1 MSPHEG
7 SPVSPRAAQRGFSVM
22 LMLGI
27 IVLMGGMLAYAVSFT
42 SGMNHSVAQ
51 EAGVLR
57 VTQAANA
64 GLEWARYRVRIP
76 AVPSCLAATNLTIP
90 LSSGAVPVTVRC
102 TATGTYTEGAAS
114 APTVTTYQLSATACS
129 PAAAGACPNA
139 AGATNY
145 VERSVTGI
153 AER

>member
-1 MSPHEG
+1 MSL
-7 SPVSPRAAQRGFSVM
+7 SPGRQRAARAQRGFSVM

-51 EAGVLR
+51 EAAVLR

-64 GLEWARYRVRIP
+64 GLEWGRYRVRIP
-76 AVPSCLAATNLTIP
+76 AIPSCVPSTNLTIP

-102 TATGTYTEGAAS
+102 TS
-114 APTVTTYQLSATACS
+114 APYIEGVAFPTIYQLSATACS
-129 PAAAGACPNA
+129 PAAAGGACPNL
-139 AGATNY
+139 AGAANY
-145 VERSVTGI
+145 VERTVTGI

>member
-1 MSPHEG
+1 MSLREG
-7 SPVSPRAAQRGFSVM
+7 IPVSPRAAQRGFSVM

-51 EAGVLR
+51 EAGGLR

-76 AVPSCLAATNLTIP
+76 AVPSCVAITNLTIP
-90 LSSGAVPVTVRC
+90 LSSGAGPVTVRC
-102 TATGTYTEGAAS
+102 TATGPYPEGVG
-114 APTVTTYQLSATACS
+114 PTVTTYQLSATACS
-129 PAAAGACPNA
+129 PAAAGTCPNA
-139 AGATNY
+139 AGAPNY
-145 VERSVTGI
+145 VERTVTGL

>member
-1 MSPHEG
+1 MSF
-7 SPVSPRAAQRGFSVM
+7 SPGRQRAAQAQRGFSVM

-42 SGMNHSVAQ
+42 GGMNHSVAQ

-57 VTQAANA
+57 VTQAAHA

-76 AVPSCLAATNLTIP
+76 AIPGCVAATNLTIP
-90 LSSGAVPVTVRC
+90 MSSGAVPVTVRC
-102 TATGTYTEGAAS
+102 TASAPYNEGAA
-114 APTVTTYQLSATACS
+114 TVTIYQLSATACS
-129 PAAAGACPNA
+129 PAAGGTCPNGAGAA
-139 AGATNY
+139 NY
-145 VERSVTGI
+145 VERTVTGI

>member
-7 SPVSPRAAQRGFSVM
+7 FPVSPRAAQRGFSVM

-64 GLEWARYRVRIP
+64 GLEWARYRVRFSAGGP
-76 AVPSCLAATNLTIP
+76 CWAAATNLTIP

-102 TATGTYTEGAAS
+102 RASTPYTEGAA
-114 APTVTTYQLSATACS
+114 TVTTYQLSATACS
-129 PAAAGACPNA
+129 PAAGGACPNL
-139 AGATNY
+139 AGAVNY
-145 VERSVTGI
+145 VERTVTGI

>member
-102 TATGTYTEGAAS
+102 TAAPNNEGGV
-114 APTVTTYQLSATACS
+114 PVTIYQLRATACS
-129 PAAAGACPNA
+129 PAAAGTCPNV

>member
-1 MSPHEG
+1 MSKSLRP
-7 SPVSPRAAQRGFSVM
+7 QRGFSVM

-42 SGMNHSVAQ
+42 GGMNSSVAQ

-57 VTQAANA
+57 ATQAANA

-76 AVPSCLAATNLTIP
+76 AAASCAAATNLSIP
-90 LSSGAVPVTVRC
+90 LSSGAMPVTIRC
-102 TATGTYTEGAAS
+102 TASAPYTEGAA
-114 APTVTTYQLSATACS
+114 TVTTYQLSATACS
-129 PAAAGACPNA
+129 PAAAGTCPNA
-139 AGATNY
+139 AGAPNY
-145 VERSVTGI
+145 VERTVTGI

>member
-1 MSPHEG
+1 MSPHKG
-7 SPVSPRAAQRGFSVM
+7 SRVSLRAAQRGFSVM

-64 GLEWARYRVRIP
+64 GLEWARYRVRVSAGGP
-76 AVPSCLAATNLTIP
+76 CWAASTNLTIP
-90 LSSGAVPVTVRC
+90 LSSGAVPVTVLCMRAQYPEG
-102 TATGTYTEGAAS
+102 TANRTI
-114 APTVTTYQLSATACS
+114 YQLSATACS
-129 PAAAGACPNA
+129 PAAAGGACPNL
-139 AGATNY
+139 AGAANY
-145 VERSVTGI
+145 VQRTVTGI